1 MKIDFILNGSPV
13 SLDAEA
19 DRLLIDLLRERFHL
33 IGTHAGCRTGECGAC
48 IVLLNGETF
57 HACLLPL
64 FKIRGTRITTI
75 EGFARQHA
83 YKEILAGFKEAGL
96 SPCRFCAPGRI
107 LVTHAMLEH
116 SPSPDEEEITDAFR
130 AVKCR
135 CTDPRTY
142 QKAVQYAGRLR
153 RNKHRVG

>member
-1 MKIDFILNGSPV
+1 MKIEFILNGSPV
-13 SLDAEA
+13 SLDIES
-19 DRLLIDLLRERFHL
+19 DKLLIDLLRNRFNL

-48 IVLLNGETF
+48 IVLVNGEIF
-57 HACLLPL
+57 HACLLPM
-64 FKIRGTRITTI
+64 FKVRGTRVTTI

-83 YKEILAGFKEAGL
+83 YREILAGFREAGL

-107 LVTHAMLEH
+107 LVTHSLLEH
-116 SPSPDEEEITDAFR
+116 SSNPEEEEITEAFR